1 MNREKRRKFV
11 KEARKKGIP
20 DEYIDAYLT
29 MLSGKENHYDIKED
43 EKVMVNVERIV
54 SSKNYA
60 TMNDRYKK
68 FIQNCV
74 GQVFTAHTEDSGL
87 ISLKESPEWL
97 FWEGDLLKFKEAV

>member
-11 KEARKKGIP
+11 KEARTKGIP

-29 MLSGKENHYDIKED
+29 MLSGKEIHDDIKED
-43 EKVMVNVERIV
+43 EKVMVNVERVV

-60 TMNDRYKK
+60 T
-68 FIQNCV
+68 I
-74 GQVFTAHTEDSGL
+74 HIEDSGL

>member
-1 MNREKRRKFV
+1 MNREKRRKFA

-29 MLSGKENHYDIKED
+29 MLSSKEIHDDIKED
-43 EKVMVNVERIV
+43 EKVMVNVERVV

-60 TMNDRYKK
+60 TMNDRY
-68 FIQNCV
+68 NPPPPPRE
-74 GQVFTAHTEDSGL
+74 GQVFTAHIEDSGL

>member
-29 MLSGKENHYDIKED
+29 MLSGKEIHDNIKED
-43 EKVMVNVERIV
+43 EKVMVNVERVV

-60 TMNDRYKK
+60 TMNDRYKR

-74 GQVFTAHTEDSGL
+74 GKVFTAHVENIGL

-97 FWEGDLLKFKEAV
+97 FWEGDLLKCKEAV